1 MKGKKSREKTMVKD
15 IKNIIESGGCSL
27 GIEFGSTR
35 IKAVLIGED
44 NEPLATGGHDWE
56 NKFENG
62 IWTYALA
69 DVVAG
74 MQDAYKKLAD
84 DVFTRYGATVSKLA
98 ALGVSAMMHG
108 YLVFDDEGR
117 QLAPFCTWR
126 NNNAASA
133 AEKLTKLFAYP
144 VPARWSAA
152 HLYRAILSGEEHVK
166 KIAFQT
172 TLEGWVHYLLTGKK
186 VIGIGEASGMFPV
199 DTQTKDFDAAMLE
212 KFDAAVKSYGVPY
225 RLKDILPKVLVA
237 GEDAGALTE
246 EGSRLLDPTGK
257 LAAAFPCVRP
267 RATRAR
273 AWWRRT
279 A

>member
-1 MKGKKSREKTMVKD
+1 MAKD
-15 IKNIIESGGCSL
+15 IKNIIESGGCAL

-62 IWTYALA
+62 IWTYSLA

-84 DVFTRYGATVSKLA
+84 DVFTRYGATLSRLA

-108 YLVFDDEGR
+108 YLVFDDEDR

-172 TLEGWVHYLLTGKK
+172 TLEGWVHYLLTGEK

-199 DTQTKDFDAAMLE
+199 DTETKDFDAAMLE

-246 EGSRLLDPTGK
+246 EGARL
-257 LAAAFPCVRP
+257 
-267 RATRAR
+267 
-273 AWWRRT
+273 
-279 A
+279 

>member
-15 IKNIIESGGCSL
+15 IKKIIESGGCSL

-98 ALGVSAMMHG
+98 ALGVSARMHG
-108 YLVFDDEGR
+108 
-117 QLAPFCTWR
+117 
-126 NNNAASA
+126 
-133 AEKLTKLFAYP
+133 
-144 VPARWSAA
+144 
-152 HLYRAILSGEEHVK
+152 
-166 KIAFQT
+166 
-172 TLEGWVHYLLTGKK
+172 
-186 VIGIGEASGMFPV
+186 
-199 DTQTKDFDAAMLE
+199 
-212 KFDAAVKSYGVPY
+212 
-225 RLKDILPKVLVA
+225 
-237 GEDAGALTE
+237 
-246 EGSRLLDPTGK
+246 
-257 LAAAFPCVRP
+257 
-267 RATRAR
+267 
-273 AWWRRT
+273 
-279 A
+279 